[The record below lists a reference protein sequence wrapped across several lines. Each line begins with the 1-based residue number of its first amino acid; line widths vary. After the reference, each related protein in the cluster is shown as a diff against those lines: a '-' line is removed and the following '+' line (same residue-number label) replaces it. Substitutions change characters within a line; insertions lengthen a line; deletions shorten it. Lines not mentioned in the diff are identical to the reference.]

1 MKTLKNLESTFSLVR
16 VCFFAVIICNVISVL
31 FAWGYGR
38 WFNARQNE
46 RIYALKGEVPVMIA
60 LGQNVKENRQAE
72 AKAQLEVFHKLFF
85 SLVPDMGEIKYNMSK
100 AMLMADNSVSD
111 QYTVLEE
118 SGYFRQICDAQI
130 RCSYVCDSVK
140 LDLNNYPYHA
150 VVYGRTSIVRQS
162 GTTVRLL
169 VTSCNLRNVLRTDEI
184 PHGFLIE
191 RFKVEN
197 NENMENEVS
206 LFKQ

>member
-1 MKTLKNLESTFSLVR
+1 MRMLRNMESAFSLVR
-16 VCFFAVIICNVISVL
+16 VCFFAVIICNIISVL
-31 FAWGYGR
+31 FALGYGR

-85 SLVPDMGEIKYNMSK
+85 SLVPDLGEIKYNMSK

-111 QYTVLEE
+111 QYTMLEE
-118 SGYFRQICDAQI
+118 KGYFRQICEAQI

-140 LDLNNYPYHA
+140 LDLSKYPYHA
-150 VVYGRTSIVRQS
+150 EVYGRTSIVRQS
-162 GTTVRLL
+162 GTTIRRLE
-169 VTSCNLRNVLRTDEI
+169 TSCNLRNVLRTDEI

-191 RFKVEN
+191 GFTVKY
-197 NENMENEVS
+197 NENIDNEYT
-206 LFKQ
+206 LFRE

>member
-1 MKTLKNLESTFSLVR
+1 MKILRNMESAFSLVR

-31 FAWGYGR
+31 FAWGYGS
-38 WFNARQNE
+38 WFNAKQNDK
-46 RIYALKGEVPVMIA
+46 IYSLTGEVPVMIA

-85 SLVPDMGEIKYNMSK
+85 SLVPDMGEIKYNMAK

-118 SGYFRQICDAQI
+118 KGYFRQICEAQI

-140 LDLNNYPYHA
+140 LDLSKYPYHA
-150 VVYGRTSIVRQS
+150 EVYGRTSIVRQS
-162 GTTVRLL
+162 GTTIRRLE
-169 VTSCNLRNVLRTDEI
+169 TSCNLRNVLRTDEI

-191 RFKVEN
+191 GFTVKY
-197 NENMENEVS
+197 NENIDNEYT
-206 LFKQ
+206 LFRE

>member
-1 MKTLKNLESTFSLVR
+1 MKILRNMESAFSLVR

-31 FAWGYGR
+31 FAWGYGS
-38 WFNARQNE
+38 WFNAKQNDK
-46 RIYALKGEVPVMIA
+46 IYSLTGEVPVMIA

-85 SLVPDMGEIKYNMSK
+85 SLVPDMGEIKYNMAK

-162 GTTVRLL
+162 GTTIRQL

-191 RFKVEN
+191 GFTVKY
-197 NENMENEVS
+197 NENIDNEYT
-206 LFKQ
+206 LFRE